1 MTDHRV
7 PLGRAGETVAED
19 FLRRRGHVVLE
30 RRFRTRRGE
39 VDLVTRSGEHLYFV
53 EVKTRA
59 RAAPRDE
66 FGGGFEAISWRKRRS
81 MDVLARTFVARRGL
95 EHLQPH
101 VAVLTVEPNDNGARV
116 RFLPD
121 AFEVD
126 G

>member
-7 PLGRAGETVAED
+7 PLGRAGEKVAED

-39 VDLVTRSGEHLYFV
+39 VDIVTRSGEHLYFV

-59 RAAPRDE
+59 LAATSDR

-81 MDVLARTFVARRGL
+81 MDVLTRTFVARRRL

-101 VAVLTVEPNDNGARV
+101 VAVITVEPLPDGARL

-121 AFEVD
+121 AFEAP
-126 G
+126 